1 MTRAEKASEPSMDE
15 ILASIRRIIAEEPAG
30 ARPLPSVPRATTPL
44 GTTIGV
50 AQPGPSSAKPLALDP
65 VTKPAAAPA
74 APVAQPSSVSPTLPP
89 APIDRSDAVPRP
101 VTPIDPVAAAM
112 AAAVAPRD
120 RTMPRPAD
128 PPLPSVAAPAAE
140 RTEDARNRD
149 LPFGRIAE
157 ALGNERQAALR
168 AADTASTNTAN
179 RVEPTLPLGR
189 ALENDLNDLLA
200 DPPLPPPPAAAA
212 PFATDAK
219 ELPALGEDRMA
230 PRLESSGGRVFA
242 RRSIELGQALDAAPD
257 RPTLMPPSAPMPS
270 AERPSETEAGEPH
283 SPAAPKLSAQSRV
296 VDKMLSARTAGA
308 RAAPPPPE
316 PLPVEPVVIAAMPEL
331 APAAPASLEPPI
343 VEDGLEDLIET
354 DDAQSALGMLAAGL
368 AAAAPVNASVVAI
381 PSPQLPE
388 AVTEPPADDVPTVI
402 AAIPHAPK
410 PVAQP
415 SPQPEAAAVVPSPA
429 SVTTGVVADAAPAAT
444 PAVAASAP
452 APAPSTAQLRPAVS
466 TAAPSLTALAGFIS
480 PPVVTVAAPSAQAP
494 AVVPAAPPAERA
506 VIGVRTIED
515 MVAELLRP
523 MLREW
528 LAENMPRMVEKAL
541 RIELAEGL
549 KTVNHLPRKAGD
561 R

>member
-30 ARPLPSVPRATTPL
+30 ARPLPSVPRAPSPL

-50 AQPGPSSAKPLALDP
+50 AQTGPSSARPLPLDP
-65 VTKPAAAPA
+65 STKPAAAPA

-101 VTPIDPVAAAM
+101 AAPIDPVAAAM
-112 AAAVAPRD
+112 AAAVAPRE

-168 AADTASTNTAN
+168 AADTASTNAAN

-189 ALENDLNDLLA
+189 ALENDLSDLLA

-212 PFATDAK
+212 PFAADAK
-219 ELPALGEDRMA
+219 EMPALGEDRMA

-257 RPTLMPPSAPMPS
+257 RPTLMPPTAVAPMPS
-270 AERPSETEAGEPH
+270 AERLSETEAGEPH
-283 SPAAPKLSAQSRV
+283 SSAAPKLTAQSRV

-308 RAAPPPPE
+308 RPAPPPPE

-381 PSPQLPE
+381 PSPQSPE
-388 AVTEPPADDVPTVI
+388 EFTEPPADDVPTVI

-410 PVAQP
+410 AVAQP
-415 SPQPEAAAVVPSPA
+415 SPQPDAAAVAPPPA
-429 SVTTGVVADAAPAAT
+429 QVTTDVVADAAPAAA
-444 PAVAASAP
+444 PAVTAKAP
-452 APAPSTAQLRPAVS
+452 VPSTAQLRPAVS

-494 AVVPAAPPAERA
+494 AVVSAAPPAERA